1 MITSYKVDREKDKTF
16 GDALFTDKHPL
27 PNSNYII
34 PQESEFIQRLDKISP
49 RLADETRANALNKD
63 LKEAKARFNLKNTD
77 KENAKLF
84 NKVIVVAQQL
94 GVKFESKGKSLLG
107 ELGHYNPSTN
117 TAKVFTKGEKEAE
130 TILHEL
136 IHSVTTRAL
145 HTNSKHLTPLQN
157 EAVKEIKTIFQTL
170 SKDKAFKETYALS
183 SVDEMLAELSN
194 KAFRTLLKGKN
205 LLQRMYNAIAKLI
218 FKRQNNY
225 DKLENA
231 LYKLMDNYGDNGNS
245 RINGKILNSMG
256 LEKDFLKND
265 KVDLNALKKEAVQLP
280 KAFNETEFKAQ
291 FKAIKGTKADVKT
304 PIGNVSVDINA
315 AWKHLTENTY
325 NKDRRE
331 FSGAFLDT
339 LTSPLF
345 IVKQKYR
352 TQSVRTTRQFPQ
364 GYQNTKHSNGS
375 DGKRKNII
383 QDSYVFYKP
392 FNDDK
397 GVYHLASFAVDTKGN
412 LLHKTFYDLQNNI
425 NKLKQLI
432 KATDSNLLYYKN
444 AVQYKLDSKAFDLK
458 EVDISTTEKLK
469 YYADLVGI
477 KLSDTRAVIAKE
489 FLKTRLKQLV
499 C

>member
-1 MITSYKVDREKDKTF
+1 
-16 GDALFTDKHPL
+16 
-27 PNSNYII
+27 
-34 PQESEFIQRLDKISP
+34 
-49 RLADETRANALNKD
+49 
-63 LKEAKARFNLKNTD
+63 
-77 KENAKLF
+77 
-84 NKVIVVAQQL
+84 
-94 GVKFESKGKSLLG
+94 
-107 ELGHYNPSTN
+107 
-117 TAKVFTKGEKEAE
+117 
-130 TILHEL
+130 
-136 IHSVTTRAL
+136 
-145 HTNSKHLTPLQN
+145 
-157 EAVKEIKTIFQTL
+157 
-170 SKDKAFKETYALS
+170 
-183 SVDEMLAELSN
+183 
-194 KAFRTLLKGKN
+194 
-205 LLQRMYNAIAKLI
+205 
-218 FKRQNNY
+218 
-225 DKLENA
+225 
-231 LYKLMDNYGDNGNS
+231 
-245 RINGKILNSMG
+245 MG

-280 KAFNETEFKAQ
+280 KALNETEFKAQ

-352 TQSVRTTRQFPQ
+352 TQSVRPPRQFPQ